1 MNGAGRYFLRP
12 SLKQTFGEMMNSSEP
27 NIEILYS
34 SADISRRNMELA
46 EEIAVDMGS
55 DILVIAVLK
64 GSFVFAADLIRALHH
79 AGVRPQIDFMAL
91 SSYGDKTVSSGNVMI
106 TRDIVDTVKERK
118 VLLIDDILESGRT
131 MKFAINELR
140 ERGAAEVR
148 SCLMLDKK
156 GKRMVDMEAD
166 YVGFDCPDLFVIG
179 YGLDY
184 AHYYRELPYIGHIVS
199 E

>member
-1 MNGAGRYFLRP
+1 MN
-12 SLKQTFGEMMNSSEP
+12 NSDP
-27 NIEILYS
+27 KIEILYS
-34 SADISRRNMELA
+34 SADIERRNRELA
-46 EEIAVDMGS
+46 EEISKDMGP

-91 SSYGDKTVSSGNVMI
+91 SSYGDKTKSSGNVVI
-106 TRDIVDTVKERK
+106 TRDIVDTVKDRK

-131 MKFAINELR
+131 MKFATDELFD
-140 ERGAAEVR
+140 RGAKEVKT
-148 SCLMLDKK
+148 CLMLDKK
-156 GKRMVDMEAD
+156 GKRINELEAD
-166 YVGFDCPDLFVIG
+166 YAGFDCPDLFVIG

>member
-1 MNGAGRYFLRP
+1 MAA
-12 SLKQTFGEMMNSSEP
+12 TEP
-27 NIEILYS
+27 KIEILFS
-34 SADISRRNMELA
+34 SGDIASRNNELA
-46 EEIAVDMGS
+46 EEISKDMGP

-91 SSYGDKTVSSGNVMI
+91 SSYGDKSISSGTVVI
-106 TRDIVDTVKERK
+106 TRDIVDTVKGRK

-131 MKFAINELR
+131 MEFAANELL
-140 ERGAAEVR
+140 ERGAETVKT
-148 SCLMLDKK
+148 CLMLDKK
-156 GKRMVDMEAD
+156 GKRVVNFEAD
-166 YVGFDCPDLFVIG
+166 FVGFDCPDLFVIG

>member
-1 MNGAGRYFLRP
+1 MAA
-12 SLKQTFGEMMNSSEP
+12 EP
-27 NIEILYS
+27 NIEILFS
-34 SADISRRNMELA
+34 SGDIAQRNTELA
-46 EEIAVDMGS
+46 EQISKDLGP

-91 SSYGDKTVSSGNVMI
+91 SSYGDKSISSGTVVI
-106 TRDIVDTVKERK
+106 TRDIMDTVKGRK

-131 MKFAINELR
+131 MEFATRELLD
-140 ERGAAEVR
+140 RGAETVKT
-148 SCLMLDKK
+148 CLMLDKK
-156 GKRMVDMEAD
+156 GKRVMDFEAD
-166 YVGFDCPDLFVIG
+166 FVGFDCPDLFVIG

-184 AHYYRELPYIGHIVS
+184 AHYYRELPYIGHIVDT

>member
-1 MNGAGRYFLRP
+1 MA
-12 SLKQTFGEMMNSSEP
+12 TEP
-27 NIEILYS
+27 NIEILFS
-34 SADISRRNMELA
+34 SGDIAQRNTELA
-46 EEIAVDMGS
+46 EQISKDLGP

-91 SSYGDKTVSSGNVMI
+91 SSYGDKSISSGTVVI
-106 TRDIVDTVKERK
+106 TRDIMDTVKGRK

-131 MKFAINELR
+131 MEFATRELLD
-140 ERGAAEVR
+140 RGAETVKT
-148 SCLMLDKK
+148 CLMLDKK
-156 GKRMVDMEAD
+156 GKRVMDFEAD
-166 YVGFDCPDLFVIG
+166 FVGFDCPDLFVIG

-184 AHYYRELPYIGHIVS
+184 AHYYRELPYIGHIVGT